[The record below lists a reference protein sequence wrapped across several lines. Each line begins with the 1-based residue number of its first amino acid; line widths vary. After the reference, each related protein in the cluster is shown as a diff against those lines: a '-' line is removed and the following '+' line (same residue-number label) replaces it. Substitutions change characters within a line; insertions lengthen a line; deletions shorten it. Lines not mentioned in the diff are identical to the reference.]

1 MEECVSAGV
10 CSGWTQPE
18 KLLGGEGGNRLGS
31 VLRTARALTYSAS
44 ADLAGRQLAGDFM
57 AKTDTR
63 SVATSE
69 ALRLTVDEVAR
80 MGREQ
85 VHTRELQ
92 SAQDYL
98 AGNFPITIETPN
110 AIATQVLEA
119 ILYGL
124 DLDDLEN
131 YPDRINAVTIND
143 IQRVSELHLEP
154 SQLSIVLVG
163 DASVFVQDLTDAGF
177 EQFEVIP
184 VSELDLSAASLRR

>member
-1 MEECVSAGV
+1 MPRAHRDFLAFDLAIKIV
-10 CSGWTQPE
+10 
-18 KLLGGEGGNRLGS
+18 GGEGGNRLGS
-31 VLRTARALTYSAS
+31 VLRTARSLTYSAS

-85 VHTRELQ
+85 VHPRELQ

-98 AGNFPITIETPN
+98 SGNFPITIETPN